1 VTLTAEN
8 TNDYRYL
15 EENTD
20 HIVDISVDGTMIRK
34 LIS

>member
-1 VTLTAEN
+1 VTLMAEN

-20 HIVDISVDGTMIRK
+20 HMVDIGVDGTMIRK
-34 LIS
+34 LVS

>member
-1 VTLTAEN
+1 VTLMAEN
-8 TNDYRYL
+8 TNAYSYL

-20 HIVDISVDGTMIRK
+20 RLVDIDVDGMVIRK